1 MNVKYSGN
9 GYHAS
14 PEDAKGI
21 AKQMIASGYKEWD
34 NDNDWQALVWI
45 WQQRVR
51 LAVERHEPHVGRVRH
66 PAVLSRVEAR
76 GRRKRLEGQ
85 RGDPDQMGLQYIKQ
99 RYGSPHQ
106 AKEFWLRNNA
116 Y

>member
-1 MNVKYSGN
+1 
-9 GYHAS
+9 
-14 PEDAKGI
+14 
-21 AKQMIASGYKEWD
+21 MIASGYKEWD

-45 WQQRVR
+45 WQHESGWQWNATNPTSGAYGIPQSYPASK
-51 LAVERHEPHVGRVRH
+51 LAAAGSDWKDN
-66 PAVLSRVEAR
+66 AATQI
-76 GRRKRLEGQ
+76 KW
-85 RGDPDQMGLQYIKQ
+85 GLQYIKQ

>member
-1 MNVKYSGN
+1 M
-9 GYHAS
+9 
-14 PEDAKGI
+14 
-21 AKQMIASGYKEWD
+21 
-34 NDNDWQALVWI
+34 I
-45 WQQRVR
+45 WQ
-51 LAVERHEPHVGRVRH
+51 HESGWQWNATNPTSRVRH

-76 GRRKRLEGQ
+76 AAGSDWKDNAATQ
-85 RGDPDQMGLQYIKQ
+85 IKWGLQYIKQ

>member
-1 MNVKYSGN
+1 MDL
-9 GYHAS
+9 A
-14 PEDAKGI
+14 A
-21 AKQMIASGYKEWD
+21 
-34 NDNDWQALVWI
+34 
-45 WQQRVR
+45 RVR

-66 PAVLSRVEAR
+66 PAVLSRVELAYA
-76 GRRKRLEGQ
+76 GSDWKDNAATQ
-85 RGDPDQMGLQYIKQ
+85 IKWGLQYIKQ